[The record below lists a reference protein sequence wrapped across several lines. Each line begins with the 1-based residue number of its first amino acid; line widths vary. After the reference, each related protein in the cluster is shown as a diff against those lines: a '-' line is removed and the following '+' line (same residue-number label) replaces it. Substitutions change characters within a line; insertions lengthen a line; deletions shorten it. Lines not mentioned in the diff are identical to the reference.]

1 MKSLF
6 QINSPSRAYAWLLG
20 FAVARSIMDYFWVP
34 DFGPII
40 YKVFVLFNYTVYLF
54 TLYLLIPAMTG
65 FILEKISTK
74 PVDHTAV
81 LRESVLVWVVY
92 PLVAIIS
99 LMFKS
104 PAKQTIEWFR
114 YIPTF
119 MVHNN
124 FLPAGMIAVIPI
136 LIVFYTWLLMR
147 HSGANWLK
155 TCTSVILSL
164 WVVYLLYYQYLLR
177 LFYYFH
183 YYYGPIFAFGFFT
196 LSFLIPL
203 FPLAGRFH
211 AAFGDHRITLPR
223 LVLISTIISLV
234 LMGVGLFQAIL
245 LSGTNTRSLL
255 SW

>member
-1 MKSLF
+1 MKTLF
-6 QINSPSRAYAWLLG
+6 QINSPGRAYAWLLG
-20 FAVARSIMDYFWVP
+20 LAVIRSVLDYFWVP
-34 DFGPII
+34 DFGPLI
-40 YKVFVLFNYTVYLF
+40 YKIFVLFNYTVYLF
-54 TLYLLIPAMTG
+54 TLYLFIPAMAG
-65 FILEKISTK
+65 FVLERGFAKS
-74 PVDHTAV
+74 VDHSAV

-99 LMFKS
+99 LIVKS

-119 MVHNN
+119 MVYNN

-147 HSGANWLK
+147 HSGADWTKAL
-155 TCTSVILSL
+155 TSVSASL
-164 WVVYLLYYQYLLR
+164 WAIYLLYYQYLLR
-177 LFYYFH
+177 LFYYLHHF
-183 YYYGPIFAFGFFT
+183 YGPVFAFGFFT

-211 AAFGDHRITLPR
+211 AAFGNYRIMLPR
-223 LVLISTIISLV
+223 LVLISSIICLV
-234 LMGVGLFQAIL
+234 LMGIGLFQVLAYEA
-245 LSGTNTRSLL
+245 GTRSLL